1 MPQGSPLLTTCRS
14 LQNDTHTPCVSPSAC
29 CTGAPPCRQHKG
41 GNPPPLSISYTHAYT
56 HIYIYINSPLFF
68 LIPIYHKPYATADRL
83 PPHDKERD

>member
-1 MPQGSPLLTTCRS
+1 MTQGRPLLTTCRS

-29 CTGAPPCRQHKG
+29 CTGAPPIGSTRAATLPHS
-41 GNPPPLSISYTHAYT
+41 LFHTHT
-56 HIYIYINSPLFF
+56 HIHIYIYSPLFF